1 VTTFIG
7 LAAAFFTTV
16 SYFPQVTK
24 VWRTGETD
32 DLSLKMLLA
41 LLAGLALWIVY
52 GILQGDMVIV
62 LANAT
67 SFCLVGIVA
76 GFKIREMRR
85 AG

>member
-1 VTTFIG
+1 MTTFIG

-24 VWRTGETD
+24 VWRTGETE

-67 SFCLVGIVA
+67 SLCLVGIVA